1 MVTSARKGSGSRKKW
16 SYFYLDGDLNK
27 TLETRRSD
35 NLLVAWNYTQGKRV
49 AYVLNDVYRR
59 RQRAFTTGQVAKMM
73 GRHLDT
79 IKRNLREGNIRY
91 PQAARSLDGKDKVV
105 RYLFSEEDVREIH
118 DYFKTVHIGRPRKDG
133 GVTTADLLSRAEL
146 EALMRNEK
154 VLYTK
159 SEDGTFVPVWKQPE
173 W

>member
-1 MVTSARKGSGSRKKW
+1 MVKPKRKKDDSRKKW
-16 SYFYLDGDLNK
+16 SYFYLNGELNK

-35 NLLVAWNYTQGKRV
+35 NLLIAWNYAQGKRV
-49 AYVLNDVYRR
+49 AYVLSDVYRH

-73 GRHLDT
+73 GRRLET
-79 IKRNLREGNIRY
+79 IKRQLRDGNIRY
-91 PQAARSLDGKDKVV
+91 PQAAYSLDGKDKVV
-105 RYLFSEEDVREIH
+105 RYLFSEEDVREVH
-118 DYFKTVHIGRPRKDG
+118 EYFKTVHIGRPRKDG
-133 GVTTADLLSRAEL
+133 GVTTSDLVSRAEL

-159 SEDGTFVPVWKQPE
+159 AEDGTFTPVWRQPE